1 MVRIFLKNFYSLVII
16 HLCPSYRD
24 PFYILIV
31 RKSKRTKVMLLHHS
45 RPSLAS
51 LLFFRVFPPTL
62 SALTDRRISQDYPAF
77 CPYRTIV
84 LHSRAI
90 RVSR

>member
-16 HLCPSYRD
+16 HLCPSYRA

-45 RPSLAS
+45 RSSLAF
-51 LLFFRVFPPTL
+51 LRFFRVLPLPYLLQQIGAFLRITQRFTL
-62 SALTDRRISQDYPAF
+62 VAR
-77 CPYRTIV
+77 
-84 LHSRAI
+84 
-90 RVSR
+90 

>member
-51 LLFFRVFPPTL
+51 LRFFRVFPLPYL
-62 SALTDRRISQDYPAF
+62 LQQIGAFLRITQRFTFVA
-77 CPYRTIV
+77 R
-84 LHSRAI
+84 
-90 RVSR
+90 